1 LKGIAERVISV
12 RSRLRSRLEELK
24 TPGNWEHITN
34 QIGMFSY
41 TGLTEPQCLH
51 LINKCHIHMMKNGR
65 IAMVGLNTKNVNY
78 VAESIHEA
86 VTTVK

>member
-1 LKGIAERVISV
+1 
-12 RSRLRSRLEELK
+12 
-24 TPGNWEHITN
+24 
-34 QIGMFSY
+34 
-41 TGLTEPQCLH
+41 
-51 LINKCHIHMMKNGR
+51 MMKNGR